1 MSFKN
6 EYKKALDS
14 VKADGYIKQKV
25 LNKMKPKEKKTF
37 SNIMIARVATALVAC
52 FAVFVSVLAVK
63 NQPSPQVLDEQTYES
78 IYKAVKKFKPS
89 VFDDFNYYIED
100 YVDEE
105 AIIEEDAVATDIN
118 KGSSTKPSATNGTAS
133 KDDKD
138 SFSETTTQVDGVLES
153 DIVKTDGKYI
163 YSLANGKEN
172 FA

>member
-105 AIIEEDAVATDIN
+105 AIIE
-118 KGSSTKPSATNGTAS
+118 
-133 KDDKD
+133 
-138 SFSETTTQVDGVLES
+138 
-153 DIVKTDGKYI
+153 
-163 YSLANGKEN
+163 
-172 FA
+172 